1 MRLVSL
7 NVGRPRLIDVEGETI
22 RTSIFKSPAGV
33 RLRVRALNID
43 GDEQS
48 DLTVHGGRD
57 KAVYAYPSEHYASWR
72 STLSVS
78 ELGWGA
84 FGENLTT
91 EGLLEDDIAIGD
103 RVVCGSVE
111 MIVTQPRLPCYK
123 LALRHR
129 RPEIIKEFMESLK
142 SGFYLAV
149 LREGELAAGDAI
161 NLTPADGDRMTVKE
175 IFSLF
180 LPGRATVRA
189 LRRASVLPA
198 LPESWRERFATR
210 AGELEK

>member
-1 MRLVSL
+1 MKLISL

-22 RTSIFKSPAGV
+22 RTSIFKEPVGG
-33 RLRVRALNID
+33 RVRVRTLNID

-72 STLSVS
+72 SILSVN

-91 EGLLEDDIAIGD
+91 EGLLEDRVAIGD
-103 RVVCGSVE
+103 RVLCGTVE
-111 MIVTQPRLPCYK
+111 MVVTQPRLPCYK

-129 RPEIIKEFMESLK
+129 RAGIIREFMESLK

-161 NLTPADGDRMTVKE
+161 ELIPTDGDRMTVKE

-180 LPGRATVRA
+180 LPGRATVKS

-198 LPESWRERFATR
+198 LPESWRERFAIR
-210 AGELEK
+210 ADELET